1 MKIIQINKGN
11 LAKELKGL
19 RRGSS
24 LSDPGLEG
32 SARKIVE
39 DVRKNGDRALFK
51 YTKRFDRVALTGK
64 TVRVSKKEFR
74 EARKAVP
81 KQLLDDLIRAGKRIR
96 DFHRLKLPSE
106 NTFRDTLGNELGWV
120 IRPIERAG
128 LYVPGGKAAY
138 PSTVLMTAIP
148 AKVAGVREL
157 VLVTPCPGG
166 ELNPA
171 VLAAAEIAGVD
182 SVYKVGGAQAV
193 AALAYGTESIP
204 RVDKIVGPGNIYVAI
219 AKKLVFGVVDIDM
232 IAGPSEVLI
241 IADGSAPAE
250 WVAADL
256 LAQAEHDEMAV
267 PIVVTNSLRYAKEI
281 EKEVSRQLLKL
292 VRKAIAG
299 VSVRKQGRIFVTGN
313 IEQAIG
319 LSNALAPEHL
329 ELCVRKPKSI
339 LKKIN
344 HAGAIFLGSM
354 STEAFGD
361 YIAGPSHVL
370 PTGGAARFSSP
381 LSVYDFL
388 RMPSV
393 ISISKR
399 GFDSLSESVM
409 NLAYSEGLEAHA
421 LSVAVRLDGNQRSG
435 ISES

>member
-1 MKIIQINKGN
+1 MKIIRINKAN
-11 LAKELKGL
+11 LAAELKKL
-19 RRGSS
+19 RRGST
-24 LSDPGLEG
+24 LSDPALE
-32 SARKIVE
+32 SSVKKILE

-51 YTKRFDRVALTGK
+51 YTKRFDRLALTGK
-64 TVRVSKKEFR
+64 TVRVSRSEFR
-74 EARKAVP
+74 KARSAVP
-81 KQLLDDLIRAGKRIR
+81 KDLLDDLALAGKRIR
-96 DFHRLKLPSE
+96 DFHGLKLPSG

-148 AKVAGVREL
+148 AKVAGVKEL
-157 VLVTPCPGG
+157 ALVTPCPGG
-166 ELNPA
+166 EVNPA

-182 SVYKVGGAQAV
+182 AVYKIGGAQAV
-193 AALAYGTESIP
+193 AALAYGTESVP
-204 RVDKIVGPGNIYVAI
+204 KVDKIVGPGNIYVTI
-219 AKKLVFGVVDIDM
+219 AKKLVFGEVDIDM

-241 IADGSAPAE
+241 IADGSAPAG

-267 PIVVTNSLRYAKEI
+267 PAVVTDSASYAR
-281 EKEVSRQLLKL
+281 EVSNEVSLQLSRLE
-292 VRKAIAG
+292 RKAIAG
-299 VSVRKQGRIFVTGN
+299 ESVRKQGRIFVTRN
-313 IEQAIG
+313 MEQAVD
-319 LSNALAPEHL
+319 LANAFAPEHL
-329 ELCVRKPKSI
+329 ELCVAEPNSL

-344 HAGAIFLGSM
+344 NAGAIFLGSM

-393 ISISKR
+393 ISVSRR
-399 GFDSLSESVM
+399 GFDTLSESVM

-421 LSVAVRLDGNQRSG
+421 LSVGVRTDVAALIRKP
-435 ISES
+435 ET

>member
-1 MKIIQINKGN
+1 MKIIRINKAN
-11 LAKELKGL
+11 LAAELKKL
-19 RRGSS
+19 RRGST
-24 LSDPGLEG
+24 LSDPALE
-32 SARKIVE
+32 SSVKKILE

-51 YTKRFDRVALTGK
+51 YTKRFDRLALTGK
-64 TVRVSKKEFR
+64 TVKVSRSEFR
-74 EARKAVP
+74 KARSAVP
-81 KQLLDDLIRAGKRIR
+81 KDLLDDLALAGKRIR
-96 DFHRLKLPSE
+96 DFHGLKLPSG

-148 AKVAGVREL
+148 AKVAGVKEL
-157 VLVTPCPGG
+157 ALVTPCPGG
-166 ELNPA
+166 EVNPA

-182 SVYKVGGAQAV
+182 AVYKIGGAQAV
-193 AALAYGTESIP
+193 AALAYGTESVP
-204 RVDKIVGPGNIYVAI
+204 KVDKIVGPGNIYVTI
-219 AKKLVFGVVDIDM
+219 AKKLVFGEVDIDM

-241 IADGSAPAE
+241 IADGSAPAG

-267 PIVVTNSLRYAKEI
+267 PAVVTDSASYAR
-281 EKEVSRQLLKL
+281 EVSNEVSLQLSRLE
-292 VRKAIAG
+292 RKAIAG
-299 VSVRKQGRIFVTGN
+299 ESVRKQGRIFVTRN
-313 IEQAIG
+313 MEQAVD
-319 LSNALAPEHL
+319 LANAFAPEHL
-329 ELCVRKPKSI
+329 ELCVAEPNSL

-344 HAGAIFLGSM
+344 NAGAIFLGSM

-393 ISISKR
+393 ISVSRR
-399 GFDSLSESVM
+399 GFDTLSESVM

-421 LSVAVRLDGNQRSG
+421 LSVGVRTDVAALIRKP
-435 ISES
+435 ET

>member
-1 MKIIQINKGN
+1 VKIIQINKGN
-11 LAKELKGL
+11 LTKELKSL

-81 KQLLDDLIRAGKRIR
+81 KGLMDDLIRAGKRIR
-96 DFHRLKLPSE
+96 DFHKLKLPSE

-148 AKVAGVREL
+148 AKVAGVKEL

-182 SVYKVGGAQAV
+182 SVYKIGGAQAV

-267 PIVVTNSLRYAKEI
+267 PMVVTNSIRYAKEI

-292 VRKAIAG
+292 KRNAIAG

-319 LSNALAPEHL
+319 LANALAPEHL

-381 LSVYDFL
+381 LSVYDFI

-393 ISISKR
+393 ISLSKQ

-421 LSVAVRLDGNQRSG
+421 LSVAVRLDESRRSG

>member
-1 MKIIQINKGN
+1 MKIIKINKGN

-32 SARKIVE
+32 SVRKIVE

-51 YTKRFDRVALTGK
+51 YTKRFDGVALTGK

-74 EARKAVP
+74 EARSAVP
-81 KQLLDDLIRAGKRIR
+81 KKLMDDLVLAGNRIR

-148 AKVAGVREL
+148 AKVAGVKEL
-157 VLVTPCPGG
+157 ALVTPCPGG
-166 ELNPA
+166 QLNPA

-182 SVYKVGGAQAV
+182 AVYKVGGAQAV
-193 AALAYGTESIP
+193 AALAYGTESVP
-204 RVDKIVGPGNIYVAI
+204 KVDKIVGPGNIYVTI
-219 AKKLVFGVVDIDM
+219 AKKLVFGAVDIDM

-241 IADGSAPAE
+241 IADGSAPAG

-267 PIVVTNSLRYAKEI
+267 PMVVTDSIRYAKEI

-292 VRKAIAG
+292 ERKAIAG
-299 VSVRKQGRIFVTGN
+299 KSVRNQGRIFVTGTM
-313 IEQAIG
+313 EQGIG
-319 LSNALAPEHL
+319 LANMLAPEHL

-393 ISISKR
+393 ISISKK

-409 NLAYSEGLEAHA
+409 NLAYSEELEAHA
-421 LSVAVRLDGNQRSG
+421 LSVAVRLDEGRVSI
-435 ISES
+435 ISRI

>member
-1 MKIIQINKGN
+1 MKIIRINKAN
-11 LAKELKGL
+11 LTAELKKL
-19 RRGSS
+19 RRGST
-24 LSDPGLEG
+24 LSDPALE
-32 SARKIVE
+32 SSVRKIVD
-39 DVRKNGDRALFK
+39 DVRKNGDKALFK

-64 TVRVSKKEFR
+64 TVRVSRSEFR
-74 EARKAVP
+74 KARSAMP
-81 KQLLDDLIRAGKRIR
+81 KELLDDLSLAGKRIR
-96 DFHRLKLPSE
+96 DFHRLKLPSG

-120 IRPIERAG
+120 IRPIEKAG

-148 AKVAGVREL
+148 AKVAGVKEL
-157 VLVTPCPGG
+157 ALVTPCPGG
-166 ELNPA
+166 EVNPA

-182 SVYKVGGAQAV
+182 CVYKIGGAQAI
-193 AALAYGTESIP
+193 AALAYGTESVP
-204 RVDKIVGPGNIYVAI
+204 KVDKIVGPGNIYVTI
-219 AKKLVFGVVDIDM
+219 AKKLVFGEVDIDM

-241 IADGSAPAE
+241 IADGSAPAG

-267 PIVVTNSLRYAKEI
+267 PAVVTDSASYAKEVL
-281 EKEVSRQLLKL
+281 KELTLQLSRLA
-292 VRKAIAG
+292 RKAIAG
-299 VSVRKQGRIFVTGN
+299 ESVRKQGRIFVTRN
-313 IEQAIG
+313 MEQAID
-319 LSNALAPEHL
+319 LANAFAPEHL
-329 ELCVRKPKSI
+329 ELCVAEPRSM
-339 LKKIN
+339 LKRIN
-344 HAGAIFLGSM
+344 NAGAIFLGSM

-393 ISISKR
+393 ISVSRK
-399 GFDSLSESVM
+399 GFDTLSDSVM

-421 LSVAVRLDGNQRSG
+421 LSVSVRTDIAALIRKPEN
-435 ISES
+435 